1 MTVLVTGSTG
11 TWTVQ
16 SSRPRTSGTSCS
28 PRSPLA
34 DLAVIVPTVNR
45 HERLPSLL
53 ANIHSATATPHRVY
67 FVVESGDKQTLVVL
81 SGLSATGEHVN
92 LIGDYGSYVR
102 SANTGVHS
110 SLEPYFLVANDDVV
124 FHPEWDT
131 RALAA
136 MKGSVRVVGID
147 QGNGQTECFF
157 LVDRRYLDEYPGPFY
172 HTEYISWYCDTEFTD
187 LAKKRGVWAVA
198 DGALIEHM
206 HWTLGKSEV
215 DKNYAMA
222 EAAAPHDE
230 ALYHR
235 RRVARQD

>member
-1 MTVLVTGSTG
+1 
-11 TWTVQ
+11 
-16 SSRPRTSGTSCS
+16 
-28 PRSPLA
+28 LA

-45 HERLPSLL
+45 HERLASLL

-67 FVVESGDKQTLVVL
+67 FVVESGDKQTLLVL
-81 SGLSATGEHVN
+81 SGFSAIGEHVN
-92 LIGDYGSYVR
+92 LIGTYGSYVR
-102 SANTGVHS
+102 SANAGVHS
-110 SLEPYFLVANDDVV
+110 TLEPYFLVANDDVV

-147 QGNGQTECFF
+147 QGDGRTESFF

-172 HTEYISWYCDTEFTD
+172 HTEYISQYCDTEFTH

-198 DGALIEHM
+198 DGAVIEHM
-206 HWTLGKSEV
+206 HWILGKSEI
-215 DKNYAMA
+215 DQNYGMA
-222 EAAAPHDE
+222 IAAVPHDE

>member
-1 MTVLVTGSTG
+1 
-11 TWTVQ
+11 
-16 SSRPRTSGTSCS
+16 
-28 PRSPLA
+28 LA

-45 HERLPSLL
+45 HECLPSLL
-53 ANIHSATATPHRVY
+53 ANVHSATATPHRVY
-67 FVVESGDKQTLVVL
+67 FVVESGDKQTLLVL
-81 SGLSATGEHVN
+81 SGFSAIGEHVH
-92 LIGDYGSYVR
+92 LIGAFGSYVR
-102 SANTGVHS
+102 SANAGVHS
-110 SLEPYFLVANDDVV
+110 TLEPYFLVANDDVV

-147 QGNGQTECFF
+147 QGDGRTESFF

-172 HTEYISWYCDTEFTD
+172 HTEYISQYCDTEFTD

-215 DKNYAMA
+215 DQNYGMA
-222 EAAAPHDE
+222 IAAVPHDE
-230 ALYHR
+230 ALYHQR
-235 RRVARQD
+235 RAAWQD

>member
-1 MTVLVTGSTG
+1 
-11 TWTVQ
+11 
-16 SSRPRTSGTSCS
+16 
-28 PRSPLA
+28 LA